1 MNQNYEILK
10 HDEKNVMNAFYDCF
24 LNIIKFFKK
33 QIDLISKDINT
44 DENNWEKIFDLALSE
59 DDRNIRNIRDILDE
73 CIWLIQKHEPRA
85 NHLRLLIAII
95 NSLNDLKR
103 MSSYIVTFTKFFVKS
118 STKLQNEQIKKNIID
133 IGIFCLGYVNEYYSI
148 ISKSD
153 LEDIMEKATV
163 LFDKFLKDYKKIYHN
178 FINELEKTQDS
189 SLMANYIIV
198 LKNIDRH
205 IDHCMNIVE
214 NLSSIR

>member
-1 MNQNYEILK
+1 
-10 HDEKNVMNAFYDCF
+10 
-24 LNIIKFFKK
+24 
-33 QIDLISKDINT
+33 
-44 DENNWEKIFDLALSE
+44 
-59 DDRNIRNIRDILDE
+59 
-73 CIWLIQKHEPRA
+73 
-85 NHLRLLIAII
+85 
-95 NSLNDLKR
+95 

-118 STKLQNEQIKKNIID
+118 STKLQNDQIKKNIID